1 MKSESVDPRRELM
14 YVRTFGGS
22 ALGQIENYEEIV
34 VRTKKGPGNSVNN
47 STILTFYGQP
57 NFGYIFED

>member
-1 MKSESVDPRRELM
+1 M

-34 VRTKKGPGNSVNN
+34 VRTKKGPGNSVTN

-57 NFGYIFED
+57 KFGYIFEE

>member
-34 VRTKKGPGNSVNN
+34 VRTKKDLEEVVPTLVPEFFF
-47 STILTFYGQP
+47 I
-57 NFGYIFED
+57 E